1 MFTGIIEATG
11 TIAENTVSGSNRVIW
26 IESPLSPDFKVDQ
39 SVCHDGVCLT
49 VEEIKNGAHRVT
61 AIEETLKKTSL
72 GNWQPGRKVNLER
85 SLRPDSRLDGH
96 FVQGHVDCTGT
107 CLDIL
112 QKDGSREITFGFP
125 SSFAALVIE
134 KGSICV
140 NGVSLTVF
148 DVSME
153 RFTVA
158 VIPYTFE
165 NTNLQEVNKGDRV
178 NIEFDIL
185 GKYIQRNLQVR
196 S

>member
-11 TIAENTVSGSNRVIW
+11 TITETTVSGSNRVIW
-26 IESPLSPDFKVDQ
+26 IESPLSPGFKVDQ

-72 GNWQPGRKVNLER
+72 GSWQPGRKVNLER

-107 CLDIL
+107 CLEIV

-148 DVSME
+148 NLSVD
-153 RFTVA
+153 RFTIA
-158 VIPYTFE
+158 LIPYTLE
-165 NTNLQEVNKGDRV
+165 HTNIGDLKTGDSI
-178 NIEFDIL
+178 NLEFDIL
-185 GKYIQRNLQVR
+185 GKYIDRRL
-196 S
+196 SLK